1 MKLSLYGRLAMA
13 LFASLA
19 LGLGMTACGGGTIG
33 YLWVLG
39 QEAAGQTS
47 GQIVG
52 FKIDDFTGNLTQTAR
67 FSETTEGANPV
78 SLVVKSGGRYVY
90 VINQGTPPAGG
101 VGTGR
106 NTSSGIS
113 VFAVGGDG
121 SLTYED
127 GYSSQGFDPVWA
139 QFDGTGTYLYVL
151 DKYSPDSITTNAGCL
166 KTQTCNG
173 SITVFSADAG
183 TGRLTLVQNTQTIP
197 ANGIPLPYFEVSL
210 TPVMMHTAG
219 SCLLTLNSN
228 NTISPFAIS
237 SSTGQLSFTGTGTQT
252 PVTNAVQLNSIG
264 GNGTNIYLTDADN
277 GGDTPFLYPFNLA
290 TNCNLTPST
299 GGGRQINASTDF
311 PGTTNPAYSFIDN
324 SGKYVY
330 VLNQSTTT
338 TAQGTPF
345 SSITGWSIVQ
355 GTNGQLTPLAQGQYT
370 TGSGPVCM
378 VEDTSNQYMYVSNHL
393 DGTVTGK
400 VIDPTT
406 GFLSDLT
413 RGATFAATGQA
424 TCLALSG
431 AVE

>member
-33 YLWVLG
+33 YLWVIG

-47 GQIVG
+47 GQVVG
-52 FKIDDFTGNLTQTAR
+52 FKIDDFTGNLTQTAH
-67 FSETTEGANPV
+67 FSETTEGTNPV
-78 SLVVKSGGRYVY
+78 FIVKGNSGRYVY
-90 VINQGTPPAGG
+90 VINQGTPPATG

-106 NTSSGIS
+106 NISSGIA

-121 SLTYED
+121 SLTFEN

-139 QFDGTGTYLYVL
+139 QLDGSGAYLYVL
-151 DKYSPDSITTNAGCL
+151 DKYSPDSTTTCITAQN
-166 KTQTCNG
+166 CNG
-173 SITVFSADAG
+173 SITAFSIDAG

-197 ANGIPLPYFEVSL
+197 ANGIPLPYFLVGQ
-210 TPVMMHTAG
+210 TPVMVKTAG

-237 SSTGQLSFTGTGTQT
+237 SSTGQLSFESTGVQT
-252 PVTNAVQLNSIG
+252 PVPGAAVQLNSIG
-264 GNGTNIYLTDADN
+264 GNGTNVYLTDADN
-277 GGDTPFLYPFNLA
+277 GGGAPYLYPFNLA

-299 GGGRQINASTDF
+299 GGGRPIATDY
-311 PGTTNPAYSFIDN
+311 PGTTNPVYSFIDN

-355 GTNGQLTPLAQGQYT
+355 GTNGQLTPLSQGQYT

-378 VEDTSNQYMYVSNHL
+378 VEDTSNQYIYVSNHN

-406 GFLSDLT
+406 GFLHDLT

-431 AVE
+431 AVD

>member
-47 GQIVG
+47 GQVVG
-52 FKIDDFTGNLTQTAR
+52 FKIDDFTGNLTQTAH
-67 FSETTEGANPV
+67 FSETTEGTNPV
-78 SLVVKSGGRYVY
+78 FILKGSSGRYVY
-90 VINQGTPPAGG
+90 VINQGTGG
-101 VGTGR
+101 GQGTR
-106 NTSSGIS
+106 ATSSGIA

-121 SLTYED
+121 SLTFEN
-127 GYSSQGFDPVWA
+127 GYSSQGYEPVWA
-139 QFDGTGTYLYVL
+139 QLDGSGTYLYVL
-151 DKYSPDSITTNAGCL
+151 DKYAPDTANPT
-166 KTQTCNG
+166 NG
-173 SITVFSADAG
+173 SITVFSIDAS

-197 ANGIPLPYFEVSL
+197 PSGIPLTYFEVGP
-210 TPVMMHTAG
+210 TPVMVKTAG

-228 NTISPFAIS
+228 NTISPYAIS
-237 SSTGQLSFTGTGTQT
+237 SSNGQLSFTGPQTQT
-252 PVTNAVQLNSIG
+252 PVSGAVQLNSIG
-264 GNGTNIYLTDADN
+264 GNGTNVYLTDADN
-277 GGDTPFLYPFNLA
+277 GGDAPFIYPFNLA
-290 TNCNLTPST
+290 SNCNLTPST
-299 GGGRQINASTDF
+299 GGGRQINASTDY
-311 PGTTNPAYSFIDN
+311 PGTTNPVYSFIDN

-345 SSITGWSIVQ
+345 SSITGWSIVP

-370 TGSGPVCM
+370 TGAGPVCM
-378 VEDTSNQYMYVSNHL
+378 VEDTSNQYMYVSNHN

-406 GFLSDLT
+406 GFLHDLT

-431 AVE
+431 AVD